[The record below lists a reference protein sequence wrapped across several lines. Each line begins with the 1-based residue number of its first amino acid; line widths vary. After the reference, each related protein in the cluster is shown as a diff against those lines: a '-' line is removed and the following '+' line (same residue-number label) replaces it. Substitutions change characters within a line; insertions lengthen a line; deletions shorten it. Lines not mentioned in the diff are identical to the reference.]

1 MSAFDTSLLVA
12 CVLLSL
18 CAVLTLIRFLIGP
31 TLPDRVTAFD
41 LFASNVIGI
50 TAIYAVLTQSEGIVD
65 VAFIVSLFAF
75 LGTISFGY
83 FLMKKINQNNKD
95 KSK

>member
-1 MSAFDTSLLVA
+1 MNPFQTSLIVA
-12 CVLLSL
+12 CAVLSL
-18 CAVLTLIRFLIGP
+18 CAVLTLIRFMLGP

-41 LFASNVIGI
+41 LFASNIIGI
-50 TAIYAVLTQSEGIVD
+50 TAIYAIITNSEGIVD

-83 FLMKKINQNNKD
+83 FLLKKTDHK
-95 KSK
+95 

>member
-1 MSAFDTSLLVA
+1 MNLFLTSLIVA
-12 CVLLSL
+12 CGVLSL
-18 CAVLTLIRFLIGP
+18 CAVLTLIRFMLGP

-41 LFASNVIGI
+41 LFASNIIGI
-50 TAIYAVLTQSEGIVD
+50 TAIYAIITKSEGIVD

-83 FLMKKINQNNKD
+83 YLLKKTDQK
-95 KSK
+95 

>member
-1 MSAFDTSLLVA
+1 MNLFDTSLIVA
-12 CVLLSL
+12 CIVLSL

-41 LFASNVIGI
+41 LFAANIIGI
-50 TAIYAVLTQSEGIVD
+50 TAIYAILTRSEGIVD

-83 FLMKKINQNNKD
+83 FLMKKIYQK
-95 KSK
+95 

>member
-1 MSAFDTSLLVA
+1 MLSFDISLIAA
-12 CVLLSL
+12 CVILSL

-41 LFASNVIGI
+41 LFAANIIGI
-50 TAIYAVLTQSEGIVD
+50 TAIYAALTRSEGIVD

-83 FLMKKINQNNKD
+83 YLMKKIYHK
-95 KSK
+95 